1 MAGSSSLV
9 TAISVLVFFW
19 YVFNTSFTVFKLFYP
34 TFQTPFTSQV
44 HEPFHKQYWS
54 EEQNFTLFLYT
65 SVKPD
70 PGYLFKKD
78 AAGEYLKKPIWQLN
92 NLSQNSKAIDE
103 TLTLPLPKKVRNN
116 GTLYLHSFI
125 TREGL
130 LPDQN
135 QTNYDP
141 LNLYARTSLT
151 KYVKFRPNNTWSLL
165 SEQNVA
171 EKSNQ
176 VDAANQPI
184 LTHFKSFVQLEIVV
198 DRNEYPLNGI
208 PYDVATRLPLINPER
223 KFYLPMFYFNEI
235 GLRRDHLV
243 PLNLTNPPKSF
254 DVKLGFRSAS
264 LGMSRVHFLIE
275 NNFQALQRPD
285 ALLKVSEEEIDNM
298 RQMFFEVA
306 PTLLALTFL
315 AAFLHLLFDFLAF
328 KSDVSHWRSKDTL
341 AGTSKASVV
350 FSTIAS
356 ILSALYLLD
365 KRHETSVLVLIGAF
379 ATVLVELYKVMRV
392 ISLKNTSGNKN
403 KTSRQIKAESEA
415 AEVDSLVFKYTSV
428 FSFPIAIAYA
438 SYTLVYQQYSSYY
451 SWALEAVL
459 ALVYLFGFIN
469 MVPQVVIN
477 YRIKSVES
485 VALGTFFFRAVN
497 TFVDD
502 LFALVIPMPPLV
514 RLAAF
519 RDDIIFFVF
528 LYQWYAYPSRP
539 EDEEENES
547 KKKQ

>member
-1 MAGSSSLV
+1 MAGSSSLL
-9 TAISVLVFFW
+9 TTLSVLVFFW
-19 YVFNTSFTVFKLFYP
+19 YVFNFSSIVFKLFYP
-34 TFQTPFTSQV
+34 TFQSPFSSQTQ
-44 HEPFHKQYWS
+44 EPYHKQYWP

-65 SVKPD
+65 SIKPD
-70 PGYLFKKD
+70 PAYLFKKNPD
-78 AAGEYLKKPIWQLN
+78 GEYIKKPIWQLN
-92 NLSQNSKAIDE
+92 NLGQNFDAIGE
-103 TLTLPLPKKVRNN
+103 TLSVSLPKKVRNN
-116 GTLYLHSFI
+116 GTMYLHAFI

-130 LPDQN
+130 LPDEK
-135 QTNYDP
+135 DP
-141 LNLYARTSLT
+141 HHDSLGLYTRTPLT
-151 KYVKFRPNNTWSLL
+151 KYVKFRPNNTWNLL
-165 SEQNVA
+165 SEENVA
-171 EKSNQ
+171 EKSNE
-176 VDAANQPI
+176 VDPDKQPI
-184 LTHFKSFVQLEIVV
+184 LTHCKSFAQLEIVI
-198 DRNEYPLNGI
+198 DRNEYPLNNI
-208 PYDVATRLPLINPER
+208 PYDISTRLLLLNPER

-243 PLNLTNPPKSF
+243 PLNLTSPAETI
-254 DVKLGFRSAS
+254 DVKFGFRSAS

-328 KSDVSHWRSKDTL
+328 KSDVSHWRSKDTI

-365 KRHETSVLVLIGAF
+365 KRHETSILVLIGAF
-379 ATVLVELYKVMRV
+379 MTVLVELYKVMRV
-392 ISLKNTSGNKN
+392 ISLKNSNHNKK
-403 KTSRQIKAESEA
+403 KTSRQIKVETEA
-415 AEVDSLVFKYTSV
+415 AEVDSLVLKYTSI
-428 FSFPIAIAYA
+428 FSLPIAIAYA
-438 SYTLVYQQYSSYY
+438 SYTLVYKQYSNYY

-485 VALGTFFFRAVN
+485 VPLGTFFFRAVN

-519 RDDIIFFVF
+519 RDDVIFFVF
-528 LYQWYAYPSRP
+528 LYQWWAYPSRL
-539 EDEEENES
+539 EDEGEDET